1 MQRSSSSNKGFSL
14 VELIIVISIMA
25 VLIGILAPQFISYIH
40 KSKVASDWAN
50 LKAYYSEIETDYVD
64 NNGTPN
70 PDVPTVDHSPGSDDK
85 YRRREIKFL
94 DGRTVK
100 LKAGFYAV
108 TFENGGYQNT
118 RYHITVINTRA
129 IRISIKPV
137 YLPLVNSISF
147 SETQL

>member
-1 MQRSSSSNKGFSL
+1 MQRNSSSNKGFSL

-64 NNGTPN
+64 NDGTYN
-70 PDVPTVDHSPGSDDK
+70 PDVPTISQKPGPDRDDK

-100 LKAGFYAV
+100 LKAEFYAV
-108 TFENGGYQNT
+108 IFENGGYQ
-118 RYHITVINTRA
+118 
-129 IRISIKPV
+129 ISYYCDKC
-137 YLPLVNSISF
+137 NSDWDKHSKTCIL
-147 SETQL
+147 TLG

>member
-64 NNGTPN
+64 NDGTYN
-70 PDVPTVDHSPGSDDK
+70 PDVPTISQNLSLTGMMSTVEERLNSWTDAPLNLRPG
-85 YRRREIKFL
+85 
-94 DGRTVK
+94 TM
-100 LKAGFYAV
+100 
-108 TFENGGYQNT
+108 Q
-118 RYHITVINTRA
+118 
-129 IRISIKPV
+129 
-137 YLPLVNSISF
+137 
-147 SETQL
+147 

>member
-64 NNGTPN
+64 NDGTYN
-70 PDVPTVDHSPGSDDK
+70 PDVPTISQKPGPDRDDE

-100 LKAGFYAV
+100 LKARFYAV
-108 TFENGGYQNT
+108 IFENGGYQ
-118 RYHITVINTRA
+118 
-129 IRISIKPV
+129 ISYYCDKC
-137 YLPLVNSISF
+137 NSDWDKHSKTCIL
-147 SETQL
+147 TLG

>member
-40 KSKVASDWAN
+40 KSRVASDWAN
-50 LKAYYSEIETDYVD
+50 LKAYYSEIEADYVD
-64 NNGTPN
+64 NDGTYN
-70 PDVPTVDHSPGSDDK
+70 PDVPTISQKPGPDRDDE

-100 LKAGFYAV
+100 LKAGFYAI
-108 TFENGGYQNT
+108 TKSYTDNGGY
-118 RYHITVINTRA
+118 HIA
-129 IRISIKPV
+129 YYCDKC
-137 YLPLVNSISF
+137 NSDWDKHSKTCIL
-147 SETQL
+147 TLGL

>member
-108 TFENGGYQNT
+108 IFENGGYQISYYLSLIHISEPT
-118 RYHITVINTRA
+118 RR
-129 IRISIKPV
+129 S
-137 YLPLVNSISF
+137 
-147 SETQL
+147 

>member
-64 NNGTPN
+64 NNGTPKFKKFF
-70 PDVPTVDHSPGSDDK
+70 DERAGECTDGLYPTVSIRQIMWALKMKPIQRQRWETCFD
-85 YRRREIKFL
+85 RRNI
-94 DGRTVK
+94 
-100 LKAGFYAV
+100 
-108 TFENGGYQNT
+108 
-118 RYHITVINTRA
+118 
-129 IRISIKPV
+129 
-137 YLPLVNSISF
+137 
-147 SETQL
+147 

>member
-64 NNGTPN
+64 NDGTYN
-70 PDVPTVDHSPGSDDK
+70 PDVPTISQNLALTGMISTVEERLNSWTDAPLNLRPG
-85 YRRREIKFL
+85 
-94 DGRTVK
+94 TM
-100 LKAGFYAV
+100 
-108 TFENGGYQNT
+108 Q
-118 RYHITVINTRA
+118 
-129 IRISIKPV
+129 
-137 YLPLVNSISF
+137 
-147 SETQL
+147 

>member
-64 NNGTPN
+64 NDGTYN
-70 PDVPTVDHSPGSDDK
+70 PDVPTISQNLVLTGMMSTVEERLNSWTDAPLNLRPG
-85 YRRREIKFL
+85 
-94 DGRTVK
+94 TM
-100 LKAGFYAV
+100 
-108 TFENGGYQNT
+108 Q
-118 RYHITVINTRA
+118 
-129 IRISIKPV
+129 
-137 YLPLVNSISF
+137 
-147 SETQL
+147 

>member
-1 MQRSSSSNKGFSL
+1 
-14 VELIIVISIMA
+14 MA

-70 PDVPTVDHSPGSDDK
+70 PDVPTISQNLPLTDDE
-85 YRRREIKFL
+85 YCRREIKFL

-100 LKAGFYAV
+100 LKAGYYAI
-108 TFENGGYQNT
+108 TKSYTDNGGY
-118 RYHITVINTRA
+118 HIA
-129 IRISIKPV
+129 YYCDKC
-137 YLPLVNSISF
+137 NSDWDKHSKTCIL
-147 SETQL
+147 TLGL

>member
-100 LKAGFYAV
+100 LKAGYYAI
-108 TFENGGYQNT
+108 TKSYTDNGGCQIAYYCDKCKSDWDKHKKT
-118 RYHITVINTRA
+118 CELT
-129 IRISIKPV
+129 
-137 YLPLVNSISF
+137 LGL
-147 SETQL
+147 